1 MWKISLKGMWAHK
14 RRLLRTCSAVLLGVA
29 FLAGTLVLGDTMRA
43 GFARAFSDAYAGSD
57 VVVQGTESIGSESG
71 EQRRVVPE
79 AVLAELDAARQ
90 IARPQHAR
98 QDRVNL
104 VFPHGSIITGHGLPA
119 NGSPARSLA
128 NCATIKSTIKI
139 RLCTK
144 IRSAAAY
151 ECKDK
156 PYIKPSIAL
165 NKMN

>member
-79 AVLAELDAARQ
+79 AVLAEVESLPGVELAQ
-90 IARPQHAR
+90 
-98 QDRVNL
+98 
-104 VFPHGSIITGHGLPA
+104 GSIDGLAQVTGSDGDAIGGQGPPTLGGNWADNATNPYDLVEGRGPEA
-119 NGSPARSLA
+119 ADEVVIDRGTAEAGELA
-128 NCATIKSTIKI
+128 VGDT
-139 RLCTK
+139 
-144 IRSAAAY
+144 
-151 ECKDK
+151 
-156 PYIKPSIAL
+156 
-165 NKMN
+165 